1 MLSRQRRVPDRS
13 TEEPCADKQGVI
25 GANRTARRKLFQ
37 SKAIAIEN
45 DLRAT
50 LRNFGLF
57 PIWPYCSRRS
67 RISRTRPRSR
77 FILSSRTARLAP
89 GKRLRQRM

>member
-1 MLSRQRRVPDRS
+1 VLSRQRRVRSSDRS

-37 SKAIAIEN
+37 SKAIAMEN

-50 LRNFGLF
+50 LRKFGLF
-57 PIWPYCSRRS
+57 PI
-67 RISRTRPRSR
+67 
-77 FILSSRTARLAP
+77 
-89 GKRLRQRM
+89 